1 MESSVFLRWP
11 SPRGATA
18 LFATGSLLT
27 LGTGAGVVG
36 ATLLAGP
43 ASAAAFAV
51 TNLND
56 DGDGSLRKAI
66 LDANA
71 TFGIDSIA
79 FDPNLSGT
87 LTLFSDLPQINEGAS
102 ITGPGSAAVTISG
115 ADAFHIF
122 DVQTVGTGAVT
133 ISGLTLSDSVALAGI
148 SGDGQGGAIRVLN
161 SPITLN
167 DLHVSNSVSE
177 SNVDNAFGGGLFIDN
192 ESWAGDVTITNSV
205 VTNNTAEST
214 ALNYASEGGGAWISA
229 RNVTIES
236 SSFSLNSA
244 DVGGGIL
251 VTAQRQLTI
260 DNSVIAGN
268 WADVTVGGLIA
279 GGFNVVLT
287 DSVITGNY
295 SVGMIGGI
303 YLGAFEREDDVPSAI
318 SVSNTRI
325 SDNIAT
331 EFGGGVLFNFG
342 SAAQLDRVTVT
353 ENDGGRHGGLDVI
366 GDLNMTSSTIADN
379 TGIGMNL
386 GSADG
391 PTSVSVCS
399 ASSSSRLSPST
410 SISPFSHSLRPM
422 ASAPTDGF
430 VATISNTTIT
440 GNSDEGITINEPY
453 LGVTSPSSSPSSCG
467 YEGPTV
473 ELGLVHVLAADNGLE
488 DVAAPAL
495 SLFSLIE
502 RPNAGVYAGYGT
514 ITGVDPELQP
524 LQSINA
530 TTSVVPIGM
539 NSPAWNAGWPNFT
552 PPPATDQ
559 RGLPRVVDIIDIG
572 AYEVQEAVLLPKFTG

>member
-1 MESSVFLRWP
+1 MESFVFLRWP

-27 LGTGAGVVG
+27 LGTGAGVLG

-115 ADAFHIF
+115 ADTFHVF

-133 ISGLTLSDSVALAGI
+133 ISGLTLSDSVGLAGV
-148 SGDGQGGAIRVLN
+148 SGDGQGGAIRVFETPVNLD
-161 SPITLN
+161 
-167 DLHVSNSVSE
+167 DLHVVNSISVS
-177 SNVDNAFGGGLFIDN
+177 SVDMAFGGGLFIDN
-192 ESWAGDVTITNSV
+192 EVEDVTITNSV

-214 ALNYASEGGGAWISA
+214 AMNYGSEGGGAWISA

-244 DVGGGIL
+244 DAAGGVF

-260 DNSVIAGN
+260 DDIVITGN
-268 WADVTVGGLIA
+268 FANKVAGGLIA
-279 GGFNVVLT
+279 RGINVVLT
-287 DSVITGNY
+287 DSVISGNY
-295 SVGMIGGI
+295 SERTVGGI
-303 YLGAFEREDDVPSAI
+303 YLGAFGSYEVEGPTSV
-318 SVSNTRI
+318 SVSNTSI
-325 SDNIAT
+325 SDNIAV
-331 EFGGGVLFNFG
+331 EFGGGLIFNFG
-342 SAAQLDRVTVT
+342 SASQLDRVTVT
-353 ENDGGRHGGLDVI
+353 GNGGGRHGGLDVF
-366 GDLNMTSSTIADN
+366 GDLNMTSSTIANN
-379 TGIGMNL
+379 TGMGMNL
-386 GSADG
+386 GYGFGS
-391 PTSVSVCS
+391 TSVSVCS
-399 ASSSSRLSPST
+399 ATPSSRISPSLAW
-410 SISPFSHSLRPM
+410 SPFLHSLRPT
-422 ASAPTDGF
+422 ASAPIYDS
-430 VATISNTTIT
+430 VVTISNTTIT
-440 GNSDEGITINEPY
+440 GNSDEGIAINQPY
-453 LGVTSPSSSPSSCG
+453 FGVTSSSPSPASCG

-514 ITGVDPELQP
+514 ITGVDPELKP

-539 NSPAWNAGWPNFT
+539 NSPAWNAGWPGFT

-572 AYEVQEAVLLPKFTG
+572 AYEVQEAVLVPKFTG